1 MLPARS
7 QALLQQYLCPT
18 LGCLKQQAPVP
29 EKKTVGHN
37 VFNLAPQN
45 LNGRSVFE
53 SVTRRIAT
61 MGLLVVIL
69 IFGLGFVTGY
79 AIRSGVSHH
88 RRTKAERQRL
98 LISH

>member
-1 MLPARS
+1 
-7 QALLQQYLCPT
+7 
-18 LGCLKQQAPVP
+18 
-29 EKKTVGHN
+29 
-37 VFNLAPQN
+37 
-45 LNGRSVFE
+45 
-53 SVTRRIAT
+53 